1 MKTFVLTAIIGV
13 TLAGAAGAAS
23 PATVTLAASP
33 ALVSYGT
40 PVTANGQ
47 LSTQKSNQ
55 AIVIQATECGT
66 TKQVK
71 ATTLKTAAN
80 GAYTGPVTPT
90 VTTVYQATY
99 KTVKSAPVSISVRP
113 LLELTK
119 VATGSYSA
127 KATAGQGLTGKFVL
141 FQRYRKASK
150 RWVQVKRLAL
160 GAAVPGTTKPAMV
173 SSVSFK
179 AKLPRGTRVRLAIT
193 AKQVGACYAA
203 ATSKSLRA

>member
-1 MKTFVLTAIIGV
+1 VFVERPVLEVVDAANQAGVRVIVLTSFLTDEHLFPAIR
-13 TLAGAAGAAS
+13 AGALSYLLKDAGAGFVHHAQ
-23 PATVTLAASP
+23 PA
-33 ALVSYGT
+33 
-40 PVTANGQ
+40 
-47 LSTQKSNQ
+47 
-55 AIVIQATECGT
+55 AISLTQATECGT

-127 KATAGQGLTGKFVL
+127 KATAGQALTGKFVL
-141 FQRYRKASK
+141 FQRYKKLKK
-150 RWVQVKRLAL
+150 RWVQVKRMALKSALAAPSWL
-160 GAAVPGTTKPAMV
+160 DPKTGG
-173 SSVSFK
+173 
-179 AKLPRGTRVRLAIT
+179 PRA
-193 AKQVGACYAA
+193 
-203 ATSKSLRA
+203 

>member
-13 TLAGAAGAAS
+13 TLAGAAGAAP

-40 PVTANGQ
+40 PVTTSGQ
-47 LSTQKSNQ
+47 LSTQRSNQ

-119 VATGSYSA
+119 AATGSYSA
-127 KATAGQGLTGKFVL
+127 KATAGQALTGKFVL

-193 AKQVGACYAA
+193 AKQVGPCYAA